1 MEWTR
6 NPGTALRDNLPLD
19 HIGMG
24 QIDSLCSHD
33 IVLKPTLTGLSEF
46 QNKPNTAVRLII
58 LNADETISGGN
69 KQQNKLTPVIHRNL
83 TLKKRPK
90 TEKLMTFF
98 KAYPIFTAE
107 FLQPSFVD
115 SPFLLLLF
123 PGRTWKLT
131 GWQSIFS
138 TPPTCTWCK
147 CYHQGRS
154 IATCIAHQSCL
165 GGCFRKL
172 FWKNMP
178 EVVAL
183 GQTRTTLNVGDS
195 RQFLL

>member
-33 IVLKPTLTGLSEF
+33 IFLKPTLTGLSEF
-46 QNKPNTAVRLII
+46 QNKPNTAV
-58 LNADETISGGN
+58 NADETISGGN
-69 KQQNKLTPVIHRNL
+69 KQQNNWHQWSVQ
-83 TLKKRPK
+83 KRKSWWLFSRP
-90 TEKLMTFF
+90 TR
-98 KAYPIFTAE
+98 AYTIFTVE

-154 IATCIAHQSCL
+154 IATCIPHQSCL

-172 FWKNMP
+172 FLEEHARSCGTWTNSHNF
-178 EVVAL
+178 EYWRFTAVSAI
-183 GQTRTTLNVGDS
+183 RN
-195 RQFLL
+195 RNY

>member
-1 MEWTR
+1 MTSSLSQ
-6 NPGTALRDNLPLD
+6 PLRAFRIFKTN
-19 HIGMG
+19 
-24 QIDSLCSHD
+24 QILQSDWSFWMLMR
-33 IVLKPTLTGLSEF
+33 LS
-46 QNKPNTAVRLII
+46 AGR
-58 LNADETISGGN
+58 
-69 KQQNKLTPVIHRNL
+69 QQNKLTPVICRNL
-83 TLKKRPK
+83 NLKKRPK

-98 KAYPIFTAE
+98 KAYTIFTAE

-154 IATCIAHQSCL
+154 IATCITHQSCL

-172 FWKNMP
+172 LEEHARSCGTWTNLDNFECWRFTAVSAIRICNY
-178 EVVAL
+178 
-183 GQTRTTLNVGDS
+183 
-195 RQFLL
+195 

>member
-46 QNKPNTAVRLII
+46 QNKPNTAVRLVI

-69 KQQNKLTPVIHRNL
+69 KQQNKLTPVICRKL
-83 TLKKRPK
+83 TLKRRPR

-98 KAYPIFTAE
+98 KAYTGLHYIYRWISTAQLRW
-107 FLQPSFVD
+107 FSILAA
-115 SPFLLLLF
+115 PF
-123 PGRTWKLT
+123 
-131 GWQSIFS
+131 S
-138 TPPTCTWCK
+138 
-147 CYHQGRS
+147 
-154 IATCIAHQSCL
+154 
-165 GGCFRKL
+165 
-172 FWKNMP
+172 WKNL
-178 EVVAL
+178 EVDRLTV
-183 GQTRTTLNVGDS
+183 D
-195 RQFLL
+195 FLHSPHLYLVQMLPPR

>member
-46 QNKPNTAVRLII
+46 QNKPNTAVRLVI

-69 KQQNKLTPVIHRNL
+69 KQQNKLTPVICRNL

-131 GWQSIFS
+131 G
-138 TPPTCTWCK
+138 
-147 CYHQGRS
+147 
-154 IATCIAHQSCL
+154 
-165 GGCFRKL
+165 
-172 FWKNMP
+172 
-178 EVVAL
+178 
-183 GQTRTTLNVGDS
+183 
-195 RQFLL
+195 